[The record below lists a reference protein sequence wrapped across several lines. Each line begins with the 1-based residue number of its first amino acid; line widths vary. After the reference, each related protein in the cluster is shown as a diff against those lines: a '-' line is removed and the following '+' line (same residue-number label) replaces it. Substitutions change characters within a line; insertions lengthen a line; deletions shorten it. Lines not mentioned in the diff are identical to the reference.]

1 MINIT
6 LIRMGMDFYDE
17 EDKQTSDMQN
27 FRLRPQLDS
36 PIPSVNDWYLKDK
49 NGHYIAGDFQFLR
62 ADDYGVYT
70 DRLGIDFTD
79 YGSDL
84 QDSKVYKYNIF
95 DDEEEIA
102 PTLAN
107 IKAWLEDVLGDEVNL
122 HLEPKKEDEEL

>member
-1 MINIT
+1 
-6 LIRMGMDFYDE
+6 MDFHDE
-17 EDKQTSDMQN
+17 EDKQASDMEN

-36 PIPSVNDWYLKDK
+36 SMPSVNDWYLRDK

-62 ADDYGVYT
+62 ADQYGVHA

-79 YGSDL
+79 YGIDM
-84 QDSKVYKYNIF
+84 QDVRPYKYNFF

-107 IKAWLEDVLGDEVNL
+107 IKAWLEGVLGDEVNL
-122 HLEPKKEDEEL
+122 KLEPRRGE